1 MNLDK
6 SEEEY
11 RKDIQG
17 IQTSFK
23 LITDNFV
30 NKYMKYLETKDK
42 TEVDEIYKNI
52 QSLGSEAYLLEN
64 NIISKSEI
72 SYMSSNRID
81 DQNRELKM
89 ENEEMENKLDK
100 IASKIDTAEES
111 YGEELQSYRESVLTI
126 LLYLTMYILGIKLFL
141 GLGLSRNNS
150 IMFTVIFLLFAII
163 FHIRSVWV
171 YGILVILMIY
181 FRKYLYSRIKSAV

>member
-1 MNLDK
+1 MNTVK

-11 RKDIQG
+11 MKDIQG

-30 NKYMKYLETKDK
+30 NKYIKYLETKDK

-72 SYMSSNRID
+72 SYLSTNRID

-89 ENEEMENKLDK
+89 ENEEIENKLEK
-100 IASKIDTAEES
+100 ITSKIDTAEES
-111 YGEELQSYRESVLTI
+111 YDEELQSYRESVLNI
-126 LLYLTMYILGIKLFL
+126 LLYLILYILGIKLFL

-150 IMFTVIFLLFAII
+150 IMFTVIFLVFAII
-163 FHIRSVWV
+163 LHIRSVWV

-181 FRKYLYSRIKSAV
+181 FRKYLYSRIKSAL